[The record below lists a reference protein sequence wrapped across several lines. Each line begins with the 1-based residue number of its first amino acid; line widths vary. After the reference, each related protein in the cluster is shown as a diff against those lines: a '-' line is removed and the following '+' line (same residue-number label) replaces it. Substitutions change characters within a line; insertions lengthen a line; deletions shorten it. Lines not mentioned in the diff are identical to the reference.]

1 MTKKE
6 FLSELQK
13 RLLSL
18 PTDEVADMMN
28 DYSQYIDDKI
38 ADGASEEEAVSGF
51 GNLDDLAVEILDA
64 CRTKPHTS
72 ESRKEN
78 TADGFMES
86 IRKFCSD
93 ALNAIQDFYRDY
105 LSQLSLSEIFRL
117 LFIFILAISLIRL
130 PLWIIEAVLEAL
142 INIATLGLLGTIVS
156 WICEVIFQIL
166 YLLSIV
172 VISISFYRSLTSGQ
186 YVNFGDLFKS
196 PYRYFKGKTPYND
209 DDTNETIDMVNSTI
223 NTTVTTASQAIE
235 VLIARAKARTEE
247 RTEKE
252 MKE

>member
-1 MTKKE
+1 MTKNE
-6 FLSELQK
+6 FIIELRK

-18 PTDEVADMMN
+18 PSDEVDDMTN
-28 DYSQYIDDKI
+28 DYSQYIDDKM

-64 CRTKPHTS
+64 CHAEPHKS
-72 ESRKEN
+72 ESRKEY
-78 TADGFMES
+78 DSDSFMES

-93 ALNAIQDFYRDY
+93 AWHSIQEFYRDY
-105 LSQLSLSEIFRL
+105 LSQLSLSEIVRL

-130 PLWIIEAVLEAL
+130 PLWIIEGLLEAL
-142 INIATLGLLGTIVS
+142 INVATLGLLGTVVS
-156 WICEVIFQIL
+156 RICEIIFQIL

-172 VISISFYRSLTSGQ
+172 VISISFYKSLTSGQ
-186 YVNFGDLFKS
+186 YVSFGDLFKS

-223 NTTVTTASQAIE
+223 STTVTTASQAIE
-235 VLIARAKARTEE
+235 ILIERAKARTQE

-252 MKE
+252 SYK